1 VSLPEETEVHQTL
14 SLGIADLNLSTSD
27 LPFFKELP
35 PEINQ
40 TVVYDTQD
48 VSLDKNISEENGEQ
62 LRPQVLK
69 TNKTPSG
76 AMSIDEVLAQEF
88 VVLDLGPYR
97 KYFGSVSNSFDAM
110 FHGQPGAGKTHF
122 LIGFANWLAENVGNT
137 LYISSEELG
146 SMTMQEIIKKSI
158 GNKKSSNLYFSKSL
172 KGLNL
177 NDYVAVFM
185 DSVNHVGLD
194 INSYKNLREE
204 YPEQIFILIL
214 QKTKGGQFK
223 GGKDWE
229 HEVDIAGEF
238 RFDKISKQRILD
250 ITAKNRYG
258 TLGEYI
264 M

>member
-1 VSLPEETEVHQTL
+1 MGIQPLGDTQQVDNAEMRLPNTDNEETPKSQK
-14 SLGIADLNLSTSD
+14 S
-27 LPFFKELP
+27 
-35 PEINQ
+35 
-40 TVVYDTQD
+40 
-48 VSLDKNISEENGEQ
+48 
-62 LRPQVLK
+62 

-76 AMSIDEVLAQEF
+76 AMSVDEVMAQEF

-137 LYISSEELG
+137 LFISSEELG
-146 SMTMQEIIKKSI
+146 SLTMQNIIKKSI
-158 GNKKSSNLYFSKSL
+158 GEKKSKNLYFSKSM

-194 INSYKNLREE
+194 INSYKELREQ

-238 RFDKISKQRILD
+238 RFDKITKARILD
-250 ITAKNRYG
+250 ITTKNRYG
-258 TLGEYI
+258 TLGEYSLN
-264 M
+264 